1 MRRTIAVFLSA
12 VAIFAAEFFTS
23 GQQAFAGKC
32 DKYKYTAP
40 PGMSLLT
47 AEEFLTRVADHTVVG
62 SDYKMYF
69 GPDGTLI
76 YYTNFEPF
84 PGNWYSCGPV
94 VVLRWFNEEHNAERL
109 FVMQNEGQLT
119 FYALDSEYLGTYVLK
134 KGKIF

>member
-12 VAIFAAEFFTS
+12 VAILAAEFFTN
-23 GQQAFAGKC
+23 GQQAFAGEC
-32 DKYKYTAP
+32 EKYKYTAP
-40 PGMSLLT
+40 VGVSILT
-47 AEEFLTRVADHTVVG
+47 AEEFLTKVADHTVVG

-69 GPDGTLI
+69 GPDGAMT

-94 VVLRWFNEEHNAERL
+94 VVFRWFNPEHNNERL
-109 FVMQNEGQLT
+109 FAMPREGQLS
-119 FYALDSEYLGTYVLK
+119 FYSLRGRYIKTKTLW